1 MCLVTFLH
9 YFSFQAYSKLPL
21 LVSSF
26 TNLNITHLQL
36 FCIQPNS
43 LYKKV
48 MNDVC
53 SYFLHYYSFQ
63 AYSMKAFIVLSF
75 CQFKYYTFTILL
87 FSTQL
92 SVDYIWR
99 KSWIMFL
106 VTFLHYYSFQ
116 AYSKSALIV
125 SSFMNF
131 NITHFQFFLYSTQL
145 TVQKSDELCL

>member
-1 MCLVTFLH
+1 MSV
-9 YFSFQAYSKLPL
+9 
-21 LVSSF
+21 F
-26 TNLNITHLQL
+26 T
-36 FCIQPNS
+36 S
-43 LYKKV
+43 
-48 MNDVC
+48 
-53 SYFLHYYSFQ
+53 LHYYSFQ
-63 AYSMKAFIVLSF
+63 AYSVKAFIVLSF

-125 SSFMNF
+125 SSFTNL
-131 NITHFQFFLYSTQL
+131 NITHLQFYCIQPNSLYKKVMNNVCSYFFTLLLFSSILYEGIYSFIFLSI
-145 TVQKSDELCL
+145 